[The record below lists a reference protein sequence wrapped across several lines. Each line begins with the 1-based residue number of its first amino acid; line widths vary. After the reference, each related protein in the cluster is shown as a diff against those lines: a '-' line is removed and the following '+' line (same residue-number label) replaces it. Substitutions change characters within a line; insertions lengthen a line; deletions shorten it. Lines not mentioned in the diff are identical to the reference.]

1 MSKLYNEE
9 IKERFLSQYDNEQ
22 TKKTIRNV
30 FLNSHSEEN
39 RLSKDLYDFDQ
50 YEIAL
55 VIKDANPHSKSV
67 AKSLGRFIRQYIE
80 WAIDAGLRV
89 SNLNPVDVIPDSQY
103 GTFIDRTKKIHYSYE
118 EFLELLEDKN
128 MMNGQDQAFLFLIF
142 EGFMGQKFSQLRE
155 LKFSDINW
163 NNKTVYVKERN
174 EHIPVTDDCIKY
186 LQKAYDQSTYY
197 QLNSKTKEFNEK
209 ALLQSPYIFKNV
221 VSPRSTE
228 GQQVGMNVLYS
239 RLHALKDI
247 LELEYLTPNAIKQS
261 GMIKMAVDIYREE
274 GILAYDQLAKIGEKY
289 DYSKLINNGYEY
301 YNTYLMRE
309 FVNEENIKELYN
321 IDLEIKLR

>member
-22 TKKTIRNV
+22 TQKTIRNV
-30 FLNSHSEEN
+30 FLNSHSEED

-50 YEIAL
+50 HQISL

-80 WAIDAGLRV
+80 WAISVGLRV

-103 GTFIDRTKKIHYSYE
+103 DTFIDKTKKIHYSYD
-118 EFLELLEDKN
+118 EFLSLLEDKN
-128 MMNGQDQAFLFLIF
+128 FMNGQDQAFLFLIF
-142 EGFMGQKFSQLRE
+142 EGIMGQKFSQLRE

-163 NNKTVYVKERN
+163 DNKTVYVKERN

-186 LQKAYDQSTYY
+186 LQKAYEQSTYY
-197 QLNSKTKEFNEK
+197 QFNSKTKDFNEK
-209 ALLQSPYIFKNV
+209 ILLNSPFIFKNV

-239 RLHALKDI
+239 RLHALKEI

-261 GMIKMAVDIYREE
+261 GMIKMAVDIYNEE

-309 FVNEENIKELYN
+309 FVNETNIKDLYD